1 MIFFICIMLITFSGL
16 MMLFTIGEPMSSIHE
31 EDNKIIRRASVIL
44 LIIAVVIG
52 FIFK

>member
-1 MIFFICIMLITFSGL
+1 MLITFSGL

-31 EDNKIIRRASVIL
+31 EDNKIIRWISVIL
-44 LIIAVVIG
+44 LIIALGIG